1 MDPLQVVVFAEQ
13 GRSVGLVVNRILDIV
28 EEAITVEHQSKYDG
42 LLGAAVI
49 QGHVT
54 DLLDVH
60 SVIRKTDPS
69 FSERPEPA
77 EVSA

>member
-13 GRSVGLVVNRILDIV
+13 GHSVGLVVNRILDIV
-28 EEAITVEHQSKYDG
+28 EEAITVEHKSKYDG
-42 LLGAAVI
+42 VLGAAVI

-54 DLLDVH
+54 DLLDVR

-69 FSERPEPA
+69 FLERPEPA